1 MIDFNTFECVHL
13 EDVAEYGRAKQGHIY
28 PRGTSTLQISAS
40 RGQIGYLEAPGEV
53 ATKDV
58 AIIPQAGIDPKYFN
72 IVLQKNVS
80 RFMAKYATG
89 INVQESEVGNFPIEL
104 HNYETQKAVAKMLD
118 FIDTEQDQAQSEI
131 ETLKQLKRTMLG
143 YMMI

>member
-1 MIDFNTFECVHL
+1 MIDFNTFECVNL

-40 RGQIGYLEAPGEV
+40 RGQIGYLEAPGKV

-72 IVLQKNVS
+72 IVLQKNVN
-80 RFMAKYATG
+80 RFMARCATG
-89 INVQESEVGNFPIEL
+89 INIQENEVGHFPIEL

-118 FIDTEQDQAQSEI
+118 FIDAEENQVQSEI
-131 ETLKQLKRTMLG
+131 ETLKQLKRTMLD